1 MEKQSSLNIS
11 DVLNLTDLVCFIKE
25 DITVPKNVNI
35 EILESIMV
43 TNNKNKET
51 YFYIG
56 DVISATNGHENKTM
70 AFYMKD
76 GQFYVREKD
85 EFVCKFTIS
94 K

>member
-1 MEKQSSLNIS
+1 MEKQSSLNIN
-11 DVLNLTDLVCFIKE
+11 DFLNLVSLVCPGKE
-25 DITVPKNVNI
+25 DITAPKKVNI

-56 DVISATNGHENKTM
+56 DVISATNGHENKVM
-70 AFYMKD
+70 AFYIKD

>member
-1 MEKQSSLNIS
+1 MEKQSSLNIN
-11 DVLNLTDLVCFIKE
+11 DVLNLVSLVCPVKE
-25 DITVPKNVNI
+25 DITAPKKVKI
-35 EILESIMV
+35 EILDTITV

-56 DVISATNGHENKTM
+56 DVISATNGPENKAM

-85 EFVCKFTIS
+85 EFICKFTIS

>member
-1 MEKQSSLNIS
+1 MEKKSSLDIS
-11 DVLNLTDLVCFIKE
+11 DVLNLADIVCSIKE
-25 DITVPKNVNI
+25 DITVHKNIKI

-56 DVISATNGHENKTM
+56 DIISATNGHENKAM

>member
-1 MEKQSSLNIS
+1 MEKQSSLNIN
-11 DVLNLTDLVCFIKE
+11 DVLNLANIVCPVKE
-25 DITVPKNVNI
+25 DITAPKKANI

-56 DVISATNGHENKTM
+56 DVISATNGHENKVM
-70 AFYMKD
+70 ALYMKD
-76 GQFYVREKD
+76 GQFYVREKN